1 MRRGWLGWTVAL
13 GCVGCV
19 GSLKPELED
28 GGQEGPQDPTS
39 TTGGLDP
46 EDTDDVEDPS
56 ASESPSVE
64 SSGRDEA
71 SDEADEDGETTDG
84 CAFIDCDDPTE
95 TCGGSGVA
103 CECDVWA
110 QDCPVGEK
118 CAPWANDGG
127 SSWNATRCVSI
138 DDNPGEPGDPCQAEG
153 SGVTGLDDCN
163 ASSMCWDVDETGL
176 GTCVAF
182 CSGNEASPVC
192 ESTEA
197 SCVIA
202 NDGVLI
208 LCLPNCDPLMSDCGD
223 GSACYPTETAFVCVF
238 DASLEEG
245 AYADACEYTNVCD
258 PGLWCAP
265 AETVPG
271 CETPRCCTP
280 FCDLSEPD
288 PDGSCPGAAGGQE
301 CVPWYEEGQVPPG
314 YEDIGT
320 CAIPL

>member
-1 MRRGWLGWTVAL
+1 MRWLGWTVAV

-19 GSLKPELED
+19 GSTKPDLD
-28 GGQEGPQDPTS
+28 GGQEGPDPTS
-39 TTGGLDP
+39 TSEGTEPD
-46 EDTDDVEDPS
+46 DTDDEDDDPS
-56 ASESPSVE
+56 ASESPPTE
-64 SSGRDEA
+64 SSDGA
-71 SDEADEDGETTDG
+71 TEDGEEEGESSEG
-84 CAFIDCDDPTE
+84 CAFIDCGEDT
-95 TCGGSGVA
+95 GGCEGGA

-127 SSWNATRCVSI
+127 TAWNATRCVSI

-153 SGVTGLDDCN
+153 TGVSGLDDCN
-163 ASSMCWDVDETGL
+163 ASSLCWDVDERNM

-182 CSGNEASPVC
+182 CSGSEASPVC
-192 ESTEA
+192 EDPDE

-208 LCLPNCDPLMSDCGD
+208 LCLPSCDPLMSDCGD
-223 GSACYPTETAFVCVF
+223 GSACYPTETGFVCVF
-238 DASLEEG
+238 DASGEQG
-245 AYADACEYTNVCD
+245 AYGDACEFTNACD

-271 CETPRCCTP
+271 CTQPRCCTE
-280 FCDLSEPD
+280 FCDLSDAD
-288 PDGSCPGAAGGQE
+288 PDGSCSGAAGGQS

-314 YEDIGT
+314 YEDVGT
-320 CAIPL
+320 CAIPV